1 MTAEELIAGLEK
13 ERDEYVAERDA
24 MEAEVVNS
32 ELEETSIAA

>member
-24 MEAEVVNS
+24 MQSEIVNS
-32 ELEETSIAA
+32 DLEDTAVAA